1 MRPEGYTRISVLYDH
16 TTTSCSVANTRRHQQ
31 ALHVVVCRQ
40 IDIFRTV
47 RRWADARKIVCH
59 RRVAR
64 SITKKDML
72 YNDATPDIDINP
84 ETYQVKVDGLIVSDG
99 SPAQRVS
106 MARLY
111 NLY

>member
-1 MRPEGYTRISVLYDH
+1 MLCDP
-16 TTTSCSVANTRRHQQ
+16 TTTSCSTANTRRCQQ

-40 IDIFRTV
+40 IDIFRIV
-47 RRWADARKIVCH
+47 RRWADARKID

-72 YNDATPDIDINP
+72 HNDATPDIDINP